1 MIHEPMTLATDY
13 LLAIAAA
20 GFAWRLWRVQR
31 LWALAFVF
39 TAAGS
44 FFGGT
49 YHGFVTGIA
58 PMAAVVLWKLT
69 IFSIGLAS
77 YFLLVGSAGD
87 GSGTLPAQPAGT
99 PAFRWLSMIAIVKLV
114 VYLSWMIVH
123 DEFVYV
129 IADYGLTL
137 LIIGIAQLVRRGRS
151 TPWVIGSIVV
161 SVIGALVQQSG
172 FALHRHFNH
181 NDLYHL
187 IQLVALWLLY
197 RGGRLMNPSTAPPT
211 SPPR

>member
-1 MIHEPMTLATDY
+1 MIQEPMTLATDY
-13 LLAIAAA
+13 MLSIAAA

-69 IFSIGLAS
+69 VFSIGLAS
-77 YFLLVGSAGD
+77 FFLLAGN
-87 GSGTLPAQPAGT
+87 GRVLVP
-99 PAFRWLSMIAIVKLV
+99 IAIVKLV

-123 DEFVYV
+123 DDFVYV

-137 LIIGIAQLVRRGRS
+137 LIVGLVQLVRRGRS
-151 TPWVIGSIVV
+151 TPWVLGSIVV

-197 RGGRLMNPSTAPPT
+197 RGGRLMNPSTGPPSSRPT
-211 SPPR
+211 